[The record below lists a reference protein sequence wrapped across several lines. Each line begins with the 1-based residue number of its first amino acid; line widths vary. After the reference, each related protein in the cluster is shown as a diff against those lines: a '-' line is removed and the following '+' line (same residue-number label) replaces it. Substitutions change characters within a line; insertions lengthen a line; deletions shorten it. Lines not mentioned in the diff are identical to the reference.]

1 MRLPER
7 EIREIRV
14 ISRISRIR
22 EIREIRVITCNR
34 IIRGKV
40 ILVDQ
45 LTSSWASEERG
56 LPKRPE

>member
-22 EIREIRVITCNR
+22 EIREIRVIITRNR

-45 LTSSWASEERG
+45 LTSSWASESSP
-56 LPKRPE
+56 LAV